1 MSAEERA
8 DLEAMHA
15 NEKRLYDQLDR
26 LDEELLESRDKTAR
40 AEADKQ
46 TLLDEFETLQAQ
58 VSLQS
63 IQDCSRHPLNFLKMH
78 FALHIHKQTALCK

>member
-1 MSAEERA
+1 MSAEEKA

-26 LDEELLESRDKTAR
+26 LDEELLESREKTAR

-46 TLLDEFETLQAQ
+46 SLLDEFEALQTQ
-58 VSLQS
+58 VQSCSLQKEKS
-63 IQDCSRHPLNFLKMH
+63 
-78 FALHIHKQTALCK
+78 TT